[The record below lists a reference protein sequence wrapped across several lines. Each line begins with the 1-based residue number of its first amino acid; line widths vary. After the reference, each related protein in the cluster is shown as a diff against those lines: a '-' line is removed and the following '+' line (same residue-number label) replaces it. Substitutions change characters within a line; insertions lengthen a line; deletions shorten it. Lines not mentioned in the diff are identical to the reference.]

1 MHAASRAVRLRLAL
15 DKWRVCKSRRAQ
27 GTDACA
33 QDATEIATA
42 RVMLANCLV
51 PSHGYEEALDI
62 YTACLPA
69 VRAAQGN
76 SHLVR
81 AALGYEAAA
90 LLKLRCVERAV
101 AAYQEVGGL
110 YREAGLHAKG
120 EDALRTALHCQQLVL
135 RTMRRESSGVAAA
148 AAAGA
153 AEGGGEAEAP
163 AAAAP
168 PARRDSGLPGGLSG
182 MLQKP
187 LAAAAAIVRSAS
199 TAASAAVGGGGG
211 VA

>member
-1 MHAASRAVRLRLAL
+1 M
-15 DKWRVCKSRRAQ
+15 Q
-27 GTDACA
+27 E
-33 QDATEIATA
+33 ATEIATA

-51 PSHGYEEALDI
+51 PTHEYEEALDI
-62 YTACLPA
+62 YAVCLPA

-110 YREAGLHAKG
+110 YREAGMHAKG
-120 EDALRTALHCQQLVL
+120 EEALRTALHCQQLVL
-135 RTMRRESSGVAAA
+135 RTMRRESGAAAA
-148 AAAGA
+148 AAAGV
-153 AEGGGEAEAP
+153 EVEAGDEAG
-163 AAAAP
+163 AP
-168 PARRDSGLPGGLSG
+168 RRDSGLPGALSG

-187 LAAAAAIVRSAS
+187 LAAAAAMVRSAS
-199 TAASAAVGGGGG
+199 TVASAAVGGGG
-211 VA
+211 VVVPS